1 MQLTLHARADALL
14 VRAHEP
20 GAITVGERVLRSPFV
35 VCGQSILEDWT
46 ALAPRDF
53 TTDDAERLL
62 ALPAEIVVVGAPLP
76 FGWPRASVRA
86 RFGERRV
93 GFEIMETGAA
103 CRTYNVLVQ
112 EDRKV
117 AAVLYP

>member
-14 VRAHEP
+14 IRAHEP
-20 GAITVGERVLRSPFV
+20 GAVTVGERVLRSPFV
-35 VCGQSILEDWT
+35 VCGQSILQDWS
-46 ALAPRDF
+46 AASPRDF
-53 TTDDAERLL
+53 NAGDAERLV
-62 ALPAEIVVVGAPLP
+62 ALSAEIVIVGAALP
-76 FGWPRASVRA
+76 FGWPAASVRA

-93 GFEIMETGAA
+93 GFEVMEVGAA

>member
-46 ALAPRDF
+46 ALSPRDF
-53 TTDDAERLL
+53 TADDAGRLL
-62 ALPAEIVVVGAPLP
+62 ALPAEIVVVGAALP
-76 FGWPRASVRA
+76 FGWPAASVRA

-93 GFEIMETGAA
+93 GFEIMEIGAA

>member
-1 MQLTLHARADALL
+1 MQLTLHARAEALL

-20 GAITVGERVLRSPFV
+20 GAITVGERVLRAPFV
-35 VCGQSILEDWT
+35 VCGQVVHEHWPAAS
-46 ALAPRDF
+46 PREF
-53 TTDDAERLL
+53 TLGDAERLL
-62 ALPAEIVVVGAPLP
+62 ALPAEIVVVGAALP
-76 FGWPRASVRA
+76 FGWPAASVRA
-86 RFGERRV
+86 RFGEQRV
-93 GFEIMETGAA
+93 GFEVMEIGAA